1 MCDSIVFKS
10 QCNINK
16 GRQMT
21 HKGMS
26 KKKTTTQ
33 TKHLNIQK

>member
-1 MCDSIVFKS
+1 MCGGGV
-10 QCNINK
+10 NK

-26 KKKTTTQ
+26 KKNTHTHKYDDEQ
-33 TKHLNIQK
+33 IR